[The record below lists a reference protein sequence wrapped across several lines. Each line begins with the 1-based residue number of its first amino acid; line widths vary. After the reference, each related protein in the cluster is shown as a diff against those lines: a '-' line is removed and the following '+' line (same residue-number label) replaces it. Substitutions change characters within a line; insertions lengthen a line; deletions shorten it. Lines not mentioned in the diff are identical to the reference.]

1 MEKTPPPEGL
11 SPQAAAE
18 FAEIRRI
25 MRETEEARLLD
36 EEKRRIHE
44 EKSRIA
50 GEKHDREI
58 AEIRAIQKENGRN
71 IGGLGNAEGV
81 ELENDIADALEAAGE
96 ICGIRLD
103 CIYPD
108 MKTHN
113 RNPLLACQFD
123 VVAVN
128 GKYAVI
134 VEVKRQLT
142 LQDVRDFADESLPR
156 FAGAFPQMASG
167 KKIVGAMVY
176 RRTHPGGSAV
186 AAALKEGFLVLG
198 VNNNNTLY
206 QVKSAK
212 DITNQAKKRE
222 VKK

>member
-1 MEKTPPPEGL
+1 MTHGRVMLKCTSFWL
-11 SPQAAAE
+11 AVKKYA
-18 FAEIRRI
+18 
-25 MRETEEARLLD
+25 
-36 EEKRRIHE
+36 
-44 EKSRIA
+44 RIA
-50 GEKHDREI
+50 GI
-58 AEIRAIQKENGRN
+58 SRAAFDAACLTPMLPMLRGRRHPAWHN
-71 IGGLGNAEGV
+71 
-81 ELENDIADALEAAGE
+81 
-96 ICGIRLD
+96 
-103 CIYPD
+103 

-113 RNPLLACQFD
+113 RNPLLACQFA

>member
-1 MEKTPPPEGL
+1 ME
-11 SPQAAAE
+11 
-18 FAEIRRI
+18 EIDRQLEKNRRQFK
-25 MRETEEARLLD
+25 EY
-36 EEKRRIHE
+36 
-44 EKSRIA
+44 
-50 GEKHDREI
+50 G
-58 AEIRAIQKENGRN
+58 IQL
-71 IGGLGNAEGV
+71 GGLGNAEGV
-81 ELENDIADALEAAGE
+81 ELENDVADALEAAGE